1 MTPIWMIFLHFTINL
16 HESWVKLNKSCLQGL
31 IITTTC
37 SLSTSNGT
45 VLPPSEKVP
54 CPIKVSRYNCRFQC
68 ISMAS
73 SGFSPPCH
81 RVIMI
86 VWPPKLDS
94 ILKND
99 HPSIH
104 LGHLKHTFARRIF
117 CYSPMTV
124 PIPPDPP
131 WIQHHNVAAVWL
143 VTSSKQ
149 ASPRFPVS
157 SRLLFTPMSRRRKQG
172 QQVGT
177 FTSTPHTSP
186 TLWLPG
192 NPNSHFYRTIYL
204 YLTRVCPRLIV
215 PWHHK
220 WNQSRYF

>member
-1 MTPIWMIFLHFTINL
+1 MIRVPYTCSLLVTISLYQTVKNGKKKLVSAVLGAQMTPIWMIFLYFTINL

-94 ILKND
+94 ILKSD

-124 PIPPDPP
+124 P
-131 WIQHHNVAAVWL
+131 
-143 VTSSKQ
+143 
-149 ASPRFPVS
+149 
-157 SRLLFTPMSRRRKQG
+157 TP
-172 QQVGT
+172 
-177 FTSTPHTSP
+177 
-186 TLWLPG
+186 
-192 NPNSHFYRTIYL
+192 
-204 YLTRVCPRLIV
+204 
-215 PWHHK
+215 
-220 WNQSRYF
+220 